1 MNKAKFLL
9 AGFAVA
15 CMPVFTAT
23 ASDGITYVPQAPYVS
38 GEAIIAPAKAGA
50 YVYSSHPQ
58 NDSRGTM
65 RFMLG
70 QAPRQNYDLFSAQE
84 EAALWR
90 TREMQREAVA
100 QAEARARARHTH
112 RKSAPK
118 LDWPKVV
125 LVGDKTC
132 VPRTSFANAPDWQ
145 QHIVCWSSGDRR
157 VE

>member
-1 MNKAKFLL
+1 MNRPKFLL

-15 CMPVFTAT
+15 CVPVFAAT
-23 ASDGITYVPQAPYVS
+23 ASDGITFARQRPYVS

-58 NDSRGTM
+58 NDARGTM

-90 TREMQREAVA
+90 TREMQREVTAA
-100 QAEARARARHTH
+100 AEARARIRHVH
-112 RKSAPK
+112 RRSAPK
-118 LDWPKVV
+118 LDWPRVL

-132 VPRTSFANAPDWQ
+132 VPLTAFATATDWQ
-145 QHIVCWSSGDRR
+145 QHVVCWSSGDRR

>member
-1 MNKAKFLL
+1 MTKANFLL
-9 AGFAVA
+9 MGFAAA
-15 CMPVFTAT
+15 CMPVFAAS

-38 GEAIIAPAKAGA
+38 GGAVIAPAKAGA
-50 YVYSSHPQ
+50 YVYSSHRQ
-58 NDSRGTM
+58 LDTRGTM

-90 TREMQREAVA
+90 TRELQLEIVA
-100 QAEARARARHTH
+100 ETAARARARHTH
-112 RKSAPK
+112 RKSAPR

-125 LVGDKTC
+125 LAGDKTC
-132 VPRTSFANAPDWQ
+132 VPQTSFASAPDWQ